1 MTKPQSK
8 YYFRDKRLAPRQKF
22 TQKYLRPL
30 AAWIESKSPV
40 NVLIDGFLMAVFWFF
55 IRLGVIHFY
64 TFIAAL
70 PWVILAISLSLAVTS
85 WALRR
90 GRSNGSSD

>member
-1 MTKPQSK
+1 MTKPNAK

-30 AAWIESKSPV
+30 AAWIERHSPEQFIANGV
-40 NVLIDGFLMAVFWFF
+40 VWVGLSFLMPWF
-55 IRLGVIHFY
+55 VISFFNF
-64 TFIAAL
+64 TMAL
-70 PWVILAISLSLAVTS
+70 PWIFMAIFLGLAVTS

-90 GRSNGSSD
+90 GRHGSSD